1 MSPRVR
7 RSGDHVRL
15 DLEEFELELLRTLP
29 EEVRSL
35 LVDEDSDDPAYR
47 RLFPACAPDEED
59 VDAEVRRLIH
69 DDVLRER
76 LDGLDAVAEI
86 LERAEPRRGR
96 HRVELDE
103 EEAALFLGVLNDVR
117 LTLGA
122 RIGMEHIERTD
133 IDPDHPAASTLAV
146 MDHLAWMQESIL
158 RVVDPPS
165 VA

>member
-7 RSGDHVRL
+7 RAGDHVRM
-15 DLEEFELELLRTLP
+15 DLEDFELELLRTLP
-29 EEVRSL
+29 EAVRSL
-35 LVDEDSDDPAYR
+35 LVDEDVEDPAFA
-47 RLFPACAPDEED
+47 RLFPECVPGDD
-59 VDAEVRRLIH
+59 DTDAEVRRLIH

-76 LDGLDAVAEI
+76 LDGLDAVADVV
-86 LERAEPRRGR
+86 ERAEAHRGR

-122 RIGMEHIERTD
+122 RIGLEHLDRD
-133 IDPDHPAASTLAV
+133 RVGPDHPAASTLAV